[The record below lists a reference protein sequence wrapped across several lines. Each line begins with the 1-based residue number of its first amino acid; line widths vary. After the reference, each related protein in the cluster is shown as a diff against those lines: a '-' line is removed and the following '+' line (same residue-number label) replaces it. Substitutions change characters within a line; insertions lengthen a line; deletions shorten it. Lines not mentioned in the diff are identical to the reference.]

1 LAGETTEG
9 VTAMKIERISVFEI
23 VTPFPQGYGLSRGRK
38 WTSFESTIVKVET
51 NAAIV
56 GWGEL
61 QTLGGN
67 YLPAF
72 AKGAKA
78 AIDELAPHLIGQN
91 PLQLDRIN
99 YLMDHVLYGHP
110 YAKSAIDMACWD
122 ILGKATGLP
131 LCDLLGGRFDG
142 GLDLMCAPTVGS
154 TEEMLAMTVAFREKG
169 YRRMSLKLG
178 GDVADDVAKIR
189 ALLEQAQPGEEYY
202 ADCNRGWTRDQA
214 LRVMRQIR
222 DLDVYIEQ
230 PCASYED
237 CLALRRRTD
246 LPMIL
251 DEIIDSPEMVMRII
265 ADQAADLVNIKISRV
280 GGLTKARRARD
291 MCVTAGLPMTLQD
304 VGGSGI
310 VQAAIFHFAQS
321 TPKEFRHSVYDPLT
335 VVSDP
340 LTDAPILVGDGAV
353 VEASDRP
360 GLGQDI
366 LPGSLGDPIAVYGR
380 RN

>member
-1 LAGETTEG
+1 
-9 VTAMKIERISVFEI
+9 MKINRISVFEI
-23 VTPFPQGYGLSRGRK
+23 VTPYPQGYGLSRGRI
-38 WTSFESTIVKVET
+38 WTSFESTIVKIET
-51 NAAIV
+51 DAGIV

-72 AKGAKA
+72 ARGAKA
-78 AIDELAPHLIGQN
+78 AIEELAPHLIGEN

-110 YAKSAIDMACWD
+110 YAKSPIDMACWD
-122 ILGKATGLP
+122 ILGKATEMP
-131 LCDLLGGRFDG
+131 LCDLLGGRFEG

-154 TEEMLAMTVAFREKG
+154 IEEMLAMTAGFRENGFK
-169 YRRMSLKLG
+169 RMSLKLG
-178 GDVADDVAKIR
+178 GDVAEDVSRIR
-189 ALLEQAQPGEEYY
+189 AILEHAQPGEEYY

-222 DLDVYIEQ
+222 DLDIYIEQ

-237 CLALRRRTD
+237 CLAVRRRTD
-246 LPMIL
+246 HPMIL
-251 DEIIDSPEMVMRII
+251 DEIVDSPEMVMRII
-265 ADQAADLVNIKISRV
+265 ADGAADLVNIKISRV

-291 MCVTAGLPMTLQD
+291 MCVTAGLPMTIQD

-310 VQAAIFHFAQS
+310 VQAAIYHLAQS

-335 VVSDP
+335 VVSDA
-340 LTDAPILVGDGAV
+340 LTDAPIYAQGGGAL

-360 GLGQDI
+360 GLGQEP
-366 LPGSLGDPIAVYGR
+366 LPGSSLGDPIAVYGGR
-380 RN
+380 G

>member
-1 LAGETTEG
+1 
-9 VTAMKIERISVFEI
+9 MKIERISVFEI

>member
-1 LAGETTEG
+1 
-9 VTAMKIERISVFEI
+9 MKIKSISVYEI
-23 VTPFPQGYGLSRGRK
+23 VSPFPQGYRLSRGRK
-38 WTSFESTIVKVET
+38 WTSFESTIV
-51 NAAIV
+51 AIKTDAGLV

-61 QTLGGN
+61 QTVGAN

-72 AKGAKA
+72 AKGAIA
-78 AIDELAPHLIGQN
+78 AIDVLGPQLIGKD
-91 PLQLDRIN
+91 PLHLDRIN
-99 YLMDHVLYGHP
+99 YFMDHLLYGHP

-122 ILGKATGLP
+122 ILGKATGMP
-131 LCDLLGGRFDG
+131 LCVLLGGRFEG
-142 GLDLMCAPTVGS
+142 GLDLMAAPYFGS
-154 TEEMLAMTVAFREKG
+154 KEEMLALTQDLREKG
-169 YRRMSLKLG
+169 YRRLSVKLG
-178 GDVADDVAKIR
+178 GDVAEDVSTLR
-189 ALLEQAQPGEEYY
+189 AILENAQPGEEFY

-237 CLALRRRTD
+237 CLAVRRRTD
-246 LPMIL
+246 HPIIL

-265 ADQAADLVNIKISRV
+265 ADDAADLINIKISRV

-291 MCVTAGLPMTLQD
+291 MCVTAGIPMTLQD

-310 VQAAIFHFAQS
+310 VQAAIFHLAQS
-321 TPKEFRHSVYDPLT
+321 TPKEFRHSVFDPLS

-340 LTDAPILVGDGAV
+340 LTDAPILVRDGAV

-366 LPGSLGDPIAVYGR
+366 LPGSLSDPIAVYGER
-380 RN
+380 G